1 MLFTTRR
8 AVTASL
14 NTSLLAITSAAD
26 IISSS
31 LLAIDKGIY
40 WCSSKIDENMSA
52 ESKAAWIE
60 HEAQLRGFTSA
71 NALKAYNEAVAK
83 KAAEEEQAELEE
95 LAKKEVKEEQSN

>member
-14 NTSLLAITSAAD
+14 NTSLFAITSAAD

-40 WCSSKIDENMSA
+40 WCSSKIDENMSDA
-52 ESKAAWIE
+52 AKCAWIE

-71 NALKAYNEAVAK
+71 DQYKKYAEAQAAKAL
-83 KAAEEEQAELEE
+83 EEENKEINELN
-95 LAKKEVKEEQSN
+95 KK